1 MYHLHIQK
9 GEFMK
14 KLILSLFILSLLSV
28 YASVYKG
35 QKYFKK
41 KCLSCH
47 GKALV
52 FVTEKNYQQWQEY
65 LSENGDVLYEVH
77 EESEEAKASM
87 KYFNSNKFRRSIG
100 HFSDF
105 FLEYASDTGNIP
117 ACE

>member
-1 MYHLHIQK
+1 MRKVLL
-9 GEFMK
+9 FM
-14 KLILSLFILSLLSV
+14 FILSLLSV
-28 YASVYKG
+28 QASVYKG

-52 FVTEKNYQQWQEY
+52 FVTEKNYAQWQEY
-65 LSENGDVLYEVH
+65 LSDNGNIIYKIH
-77 EESEEAKASM
+77 EESDKAKASM
-87 KYFNSNKFRRSIG
+87 KYFNSDKYRRSIG

>member
-1 MYHLHIQK
+1 MVKIL
-9 GEFMK
+9 
-14 KLILSLFILSLLSV
+14 LSLFILSSLSV
-28 YASVYKG
+28 HASVYKG

-52 FVTEKNYQQWQEY
+52 FVTEKNYEQWKEY
-65 LSENGDVLYEVH
+65 LSEDGDVIYKIH
-77 EESEEAKASM
+77 EDSPEAKDSM
-87 KYFNSNKFRRSIG
+87 KYFNSAKYRRSVG

>member
-1 MYHLHIQK
+1 
-9 GEFMK
+9 MK
-14 KLILSLFILSLLSV
+14 KSVLFIFIVFLGFSPLT
-28 YASVYKG
+28 ASVYKG

-47 GKALV
+47 GKALA
-52 FVTEKNYQQWQEY
+52 FVTEKSYEKWLEY
-65 LSENGDVLYEVH
+65 LAANGDVMYEIH
-77 EESEEAKASM
+77 NNSEEAAASM
-87 KYFNSNKFRRSIG
+87 EYFNSSKYRRSIE